1 MSRREVFHSIET
13 SFEAFG
19 FEIPVTFDGRRI
31 WPARLKAYLLG
42 GLENGDLSA
51 DSICQECDISPLQ
64 LQRWQAEGERS
75 VPIDSI
81 ALPPAFAEL
90 KLLASDEDEDDHE
103 PVHNNAEIVLR
114 TEHCE
119 LAFPSD
125 YPVKRLAALIRLMK
139 TQP

>member
-1 MSRREVFHSIET
+1 MSRREVFHSVET

-31 WPARLKAYLLG
+31 WPPRLKAYLLG
-42 GLENGDLSA
+42 GLEKGELSV

-64 LQRWQAEGERS
+64 LSRWQAEGEGS
-75 VPIDSI
+75 VPCGNITR
-81 ALPPAFAEL
+81 LPAFAEL
-90 KLLASDEDEDDHE
+90 KLLTSDDDENDPE
-103 PVHNNAEIVLR
+103 PAHNNTEIVLR

-119 LAFPSD
+119 LALPAD
-125 YPVKRLAALIRLMK
+125 YPVERLAALIRLME